1 MTYVKASYA
10 SVYGDVKVHWEHQG
24 DTVTLNVHVPC
35 NATATVVLDHAADAS
50 SAEGVALSKTEDG
63 YTAEIGS
70 GCYTFTYQLT
80 EE

>member
-1 MTYVKASYA
+1 M
-10 SVYGDVKVHWEHQG
+10 KVA
-24 DTVTLNVHVPC
+24 VPC

-50 SAEGVALSKTEDG
+50 SAEGVALQTEDG

-80 EE
+80 EDKTQGEE